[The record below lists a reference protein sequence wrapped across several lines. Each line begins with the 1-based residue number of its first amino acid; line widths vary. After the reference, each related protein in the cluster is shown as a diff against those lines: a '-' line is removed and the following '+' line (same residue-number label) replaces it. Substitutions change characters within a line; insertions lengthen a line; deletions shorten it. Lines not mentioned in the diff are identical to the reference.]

1 MWSVWFCRIKLSDLV
16 CLCCWTCKC
25 VAVYSKAFQAWSL
38 ANTSFAIFHH
48 FHRASKCIS
57 GTTTMLRIMAN
68 EVSEVSTARVPR
80 LRFWFVELNVLFEY
94 FRKFGVWRSGKLL
107 FNLIVLQAAS
117 HLVMSIGLFLVNL
130 LQKLKINA
138 WISSRVVDNSQVSGR
153 DFGLGDEVP
162 VEDLKEEAGEVHR
175 LAIAFL
181 QWAIQFCHVFQCFS
195 FVFWRRVSSYQ
206 VRASWESYILNVLSG
221 FW

>member
-1 MWSVWFCRIKLSDLV
+1 M
-16 CLCCWTCKC
+16 
-25 VAVYSKAFQAWSL
+25 
-38 ANTSFAIFHH
+38 
-48 FHRASKCIS
+48 
-57 GTTTMLRIMAN
+57 
-68 EVSEVSTARVPR
+68 
-80 LRFWFVELNVLFEY
+80 
-94 FRKFGVWRSGKLL
+94 
-107 FNLIVLQAAS
+107 LQAAS

-181 QWAIQFCHVFQCFS
+181 Q
-195 FVFWRRVSSYQ
+195 
-206 VRASWESYILNVLSG
+206 
-221 FW
+221 